1 MQKRRVG
8 IWLVG
13 ARGGVA
19 TTVSVGLAALA
30 KRAMN
35 TTGLVTSAT
44 DFESAGLLE
53 WDEIIVGGCDI
64 RGGSLRES
72 ALELE
77 ANHGAIPPGSA
88 DKYADELA
96 AIDKRITSGVLFR
109 SGGAIDSMAEGSS
122 FTQAT
127 TAREAIHQVST
138 DLISFRDDNQLERV
152 IVVLLGSTEPPVE
165 IDTAP
170 ETWEELVAKLDE
182 PAETFPLRMSSLYAI
197 AAFESGMPL
206 VNFTPSLGASCQAIE
221 ELAKNKKIPHAG
233 RDGKTGE
240 TLLKSVL
247 APMFAER
254 QLDVMSWVS
263 HNLLGNRDGQV
274 LADPE
279 HKTAKI
285 QSKEQLLE
293 SLLGYE
299 PQSHVSIEPISSMGD
314 WKTAWDHIHFRGFMG
329 VPMTMQFTWQG
340 CDSALAAPLVIDLVR
355 LVDHAASRGESG
367 ALKPLSAF
375 FKTPPEGVTH
385 SFADQMQLL
394 RSWINDR

>member
-19 TTVSVGLAALA
+19 TTVSVGLAALL
-30 KRAMN
+30 RGEMG

-44 DFESAGLLE
+44 DFESVDLLD
-53 WDEIIVGGCDI
+53 WDEIIIGGCDI
-64 RGGSLRES
+64 RSGTLRES

-77 ANHGAIPPGSA
+77 ANQGALPPGSA

-96 AIDKRITSGVLFR
+96 AIDKRITPGVLFR
-109 SGGAIDSMAEGSS
+109 SGGAVDSMASS
-122 FTQAT
+122 TSAHPAK
-127 TAREAIHQVST
+127 TAQEAIDQVSN
-138 DLISFRDDNQLERV
+138 DLTSFRDDNNLEQV
-152 IVVLLGSTEPPVE
+152 ICVLLSSTEPPVE
-165 IDTAP
+165 ESTIPA
-170 ETWEELVAKLDE
+170 TWETLSTKLNESAD
-182 PAETFPLRMSSLYAI
+182 TFPLRMSSLYAI
-197 AAFESGMPL
+197 SAIQLGMPV
-206 VNFTPSLGASCQAIE
+206 VNFTPSLGASCGAIE

-254 QLDVMSWVS
+254 QLQVMSWVS

-274 LADPE
+274 LADPD
-279 HKTAKI
+279 HKAAKI

-293 SLLGYE
+293 SLLGYQT
-299 PQSHVSIEPISSMGD
+299 QSHVSIESIASMGD
-314 WKTAWDHIHFRGFMG
+314 WKTAWDQVHFRGFMG
-329 VPMTMQFTWQG
+329 VPMTLQFTWQG

-355 LVDHAASRGESG
+355 LVDHAATRNESG
-367 ALKPLSAF
+367 ALTPLAPF
-375 FKTPPEGVTH
+375 FKTPPKDATH
-385 SFADQMQLL
+385 HFADQMRAL
-394 RSWINDR
+394 RSWVLDQ